1 MSVNDAGAVPPA
13 VDAPPPDASAGEE
26 SSEQDFS
33 SYNPFSLSR
42 PKHLVQGLISGV
54 QNILTGVLGAVFTVL
69 YLPIQGAIEGFQS
82 ATVNKL
88 KGMSIGLV
96 KGVAFSLP
104 FVILLPVAGV
114 FTGGYQIVRGLLNTP
129 ESIGEQYF
137 EDKEWDSTRREW

>member
-1 MSVNDAGAVPPA
+1 MSGKGEDSGQSSGGAGTE
-13 VDAPPPDASAGEE
+13 GGENEE
-26 SSEQDFS
+26 SPVQDFS
-33 SYNPFSLSR
+33 DYNPFSLRR
-42 PKHLVQGLISGV
+42 PKHLVQGLVSGV

-82 ATVNKL
+82 ATVNKF
-88 KGMSIGLV
+88 KGTSLGLIR
-96 KGVAFSLP
+96 GVAFSLP
-104 FVILLPVAGV
+104 FAVLLPVAGV